1 MPVTAHRLNYFTKS
15 VINQMNVLAE
25 QHGAINLASGYPDF
39 DPPEELLEAA
49 ERALRSGYNQYA
61 TPWGS
66 PQLRQAL
73 SNKLTR
79 FMGIEI
85 DPEAHL
91 TVTCGGTEAMLA
103 AILAV
108 CNPGERVIIF
118 SPHYETYGPDMALAG
133 AQPIFVS
140 LHPPE
145 FNFDP
150 EELRRAFQ
158 AGAKALVLCN
168 PSNPCG
174 KVFSLQELQVIA
186 DLAQEHDAF
195 VITDE
200 VYEHIIYE
208 PYRHSYIASLP
219 GMFERTLSCS
229 SLSKTYAVTGWRLGY
244 VVAPPQIT
252 SAVRQLHDYL
262 TLCAPAPLQEAAVTA
277 LGFPDDYY
285 RQLRVAYTR
294 RRDLFLGSLDEAG
307 LEYLRPQGAYFVLV
321 DIAQLPFS
329 DDTSFCYWLAERVGV
344 TGVPG
349 SYFFHELIQHY
360 VRLNFAKRDQT
371 LAEAGRKLGKLNDK
385 LTG

>member
-66 PQLRQAL
+66 PRLRQAL

-79 FMGIEI
+79 FMDIEI

-150 EELRRAFQ
+150 EELHRAFQ

-174 KVFSLQELQVIA
+174 KVFSPQELQVIA

-219 GMFERTLSCS
+219 GMFERTISCS

-262 TLCAPAPLQEAAVTA
+262 TLCAPTPLQEAAVTA

-321 DIAQLPFS
+321 DIARLPFS

-360 VRLNFAKRDQT
+360 VRLNFAKRDPT
-371 LAEAGRKLGKLNDK
+371 LAEAGRRLGKLNDK
-385 LTG
+385 LPG